1 MDTHIRTLFSCSLI
15 LYLSGWVTTFDCQPR
30 LVGSCLNLLCLDAFA
45 LFSLFYLFSSF
56 SLLNVTRRL
65 LNLTEP
71 GSIHARTLGLD
82 KDVTA
87 ADRAVW
93 QRMLDGLAKFPEQQ
107 SPYGTI
113 FAVRTK
119 TTRYYKYYATRLM
132 TTPLT
137 PLSNTSHYGTTV
149 PFPSVPFP
157 SLFFPSHAR
166 C

>member
-1 MDTHIRTLFSCSLI
+1 MVTHSRTLFSCSLI

-119 TTRYYKYYATRLM
+119 TTR
-132 TTPLT
+132 
-137 PLSNTSHYGTTV
+137 
-149 PFPSVPFP
+149 
-157 SLFFPSHAR
+157 
-166 C
+166 

>member
-1 MDTHIRTLFSCSLI
+1 MVTYSRTLFSCSLI

-45 LFSLFYLFSSF
+45 LFSLFSSF

-82 KDVTA
+82 NHVTA

-119 TTRYYKYYATRLM
+119 TTRYD
-132 TTPLT
+132 
-137 PLSNTSHYGTTV
+137 
-149 PFPSVPFP
+149 
-157 SLFFPSHAR
+157 
-166 C
+166 